1 MNFILFDD
9 NRRNN
14 LRPLTFMRPIADIR
28 IGILTI
34 RQKWEHYLGTS
45 TSTLTEKY
53 LIPKFPILKKP
64 DNILI
69 NGAVCPTKELLSAI
83 MALKPNQALVRKENV
98 VAMRLT
104 EEALQ
109 TGSESYSKSVE
120 EVETELDFIEL
131 INTWDIFTLN
141 EKAITDDFALLT
153 TGRKSQKLSTTNRIA
168 GDAIFIEEG
177 AHVEF
182 ATLNTTTGP
191 IYIGKDAEVME
202 GAMLR
207 GPLAIC
213 EHSTVKMGAKIYG
226 ATTIGPHSKVG
237 GEIAN
242 SVIFGYSNKAHDGF
256 MGNSVLA
263 EWCNI
268 GADSNTSNLKN
279 TYDTIRIWNYAEQ
292 TFVDTGLQFCGLI
305 MGDHSKCGI
314 NTMFN
319 TGSVVGV
326 SCNVF
331 GPGYQRNFISS
342 FQWGG
347 TAGFAPFD
355 VKRAIKVA
363 TTVYSRRS
371 LQFSQIDKDIFET
384 VFDLTH
390 NFRQL

>member
-1 MNFILFDD
+1 
-9 NRRNN
+9 
-14 LRPLTFMRPIADIR
+14 MRPIADIR

-34 RQKWEHYLGTS
+34 REKWEHYLGTN

-53 LIPKFPILKKP
+53 LIPKFPIVKKP

-69 NGAVCPTKELLSAI
+69 NGAVCPTSELLSAI
-83 MALKPNQALVRKENV
+83 MALKPNQALVRKDNV

-131 INTWDIFTLN
+131 VNTWDIFLLN
-141 EKAITDDFALLT
+141 EKAINEDYKLLT
-153 TGRKSQKLSTTNRIA
+153 KGRTSQKLSDTNRLV
-168 GDAIFIEEG
+168 GDNIFIEEG
-177 AHVEF
+177 ARIEF

-213 EHSTVKMGAKIYG
+213 GHSTVKMGAKIYG

-237 GEIAN
+237 GEVSN

-279 TYDTIRIWNYAEQ
+279 TYDNIRIWNYAEQ

-326 SCNVF
+326 SSNIF
-331 GPGYQRNFISS
+331 GPGFQRNFISS

-347 TAGFAPFD
+347 ISGFATFD
-355 VKRAIKVA
+355 IKRAIKVA
-363 TTVYSRRS
+363 TAVYLRRN
-371 LQFSQIDKDIFET
+371 LEFTETDKEIFET
-384 VFDLTH
+384 VFDLTYD
-390 NFRQL
+390 FRQL